1 MVRTGT
7 LHSPQLHARC
17 ARKTPLVHLPH
28 PCRHRAKIDA
38 LALCVC
44 ALLVQAGGTLGAQD
58 ITFSGSAQTALGV
71 YVRGS
76 NAGNFSRAQETVAG
90 ELDVRFANCEAFIAG
105 NVFFNALAAFSDGTF
120 SFADGLGAELKEAYF
135 SWTSPE
141 FGRGLTAGIKI
152 GRQINAWGKADAIR
166 IADVLCP
173 QNLTTLNGAN
183 YSESRLGIDAIKITL
198 SGMIFSL
205 DAYWMPFFRPSALP
219 LQKWNALGALLI
231 PKRVSVP
238 GVPDPVPIAL
248 GAISRPELK
257 LANGSYAARASFWLS
272 RIDFSLYGYYG
283 FDDFPIVDY
292 ALDALPPTTITVSGD
307 YHRYGMA
314 GFDMALPVS
323 TLVFRL
329 ESAFLINRA
338 FQTDA
343 AHIFAGGTSYERK
356 HEVRGLFGIDW
367 MQSGWTVTA
376 QYYGDG
382 VFGDAATLSR
392 SAYEHGTTL
401 SVSRSF
407 FSETLTLSL
416 TGALRWN
423 DFDSFVSAKVQ
434 YALTDAIALLLA
446 FDGYFPGKNDGE
458 YGKYKDLSC
467 VRLEGIFRF

>member
-1 MVRTGT
+1 MKAQAVRTGMAQ
-7 LHSPQLHARC
+7 LSHGHSANIVRSFFAFCMCVLF
-17 ARKTPLVHLPH
+17 V
-28 PCRHRAKIDA
+28 RANGA
-38 LALCVC
+38 LY
-44 ALLVQAGGTLGAQD
+44 AQD
-58 ITFSGSAQTALGV
+58 ITFSGSVQTALGV
-71 YVRGS
+71 YVRGER
-76 NAGNFSRAQETVAG
+76 AGNFSRAQETAAG

-105 NVFFNALAAFSDGTF
+105 NVFFNALASFSDGTF

-141 FGRGLTAGIKI
+141 FGRGLTAGITV
-152 GRQINAWGKADAIR
+152 GRQISAWGKADGIR

-173 QNLTTLNGAN
+173 QNLTTMNAAN
-183 YSESRLGIDAIKITL
+183 YSESRLGIDAIKGTL

-205 DAYWMPFFRPSALP
+205 DAYWIPFFRPSALP
-219 LQKWNALGALLI
+219 LQKWNALGSLLL
-231 PKRVSVP
+231 PKSASVP
-238 GVPDPVPIAL
+238 GLPTSVPIVL
-248 GAISRPELK
+248 GAISRPEVK

-283 FDDFPIVDY
+283 FDDFPIVNY
-292 ALDALPPTTITVSGD
+292 ALALVPAPPTITVSGN
-307 YHRYGMA
+307 YYRYGMA

-329 ESAFLINRA
+329 ESACLINRA
-338 FQTDA
+338 FQTNA
-343 AHIFAGGTSYERK
+343 LHILSGGTTYKRM

-382 VFGDAATLSR
+382 VFGNSATLVR

-407 FSETLTLSL
+407 FSETLTVSF

-423 DFDSFVSAKVQ
+423 NFDSFVSAKVQ
-434 YALTDAIALLLA
+434 YALTDAIALVLA

-458 YGKYKDLSC
+458 YGRYKDLSC